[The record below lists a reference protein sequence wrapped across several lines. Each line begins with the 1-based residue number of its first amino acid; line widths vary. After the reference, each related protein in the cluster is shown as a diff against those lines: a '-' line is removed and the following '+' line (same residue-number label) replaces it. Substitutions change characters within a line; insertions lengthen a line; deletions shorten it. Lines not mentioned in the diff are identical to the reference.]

1 MNDACVGCGIV
12 GEVASSG
19 SVRDRVFAL
28 PPSLPSTFPP
38 SRGQKPHA
46 PLPFPRKFFR
56 CVKPSW
62 AKALCYLGFR
72 DAA

>member
-12 GEVASSG
+12 GEFASSG
-19 SVRDRVFAL
+19 SVRDRVFAG
-28 PPSLPSTFPP
+28 
-38 SRGQKPHA
+38 RVA

-62 AKALCYLGFR
+62 AKALCYLGFK
-72 DAA
+72 DVA